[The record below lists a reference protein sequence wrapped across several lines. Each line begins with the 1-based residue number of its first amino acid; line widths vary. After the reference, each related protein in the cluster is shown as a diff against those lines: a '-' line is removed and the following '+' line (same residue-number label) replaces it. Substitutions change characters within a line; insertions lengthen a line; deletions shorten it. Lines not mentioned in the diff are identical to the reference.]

1 MPALAAAALTAAA
14 FSTSSIAAAA
24 LAAAALTT
32 ASVGASV
39 GSIVSERGGGSLK
52 AESGAERVRAE
63 RVRQQRLQRLQRL
76 CDPEREEVEAFVQHG
91 RDRREGQ
98 AVAETEHGDAVGRGG
113 AVGEGA

>member
-1 MPALAAAALTAAA
+1 
-14 FSTSSIAAAA
+14 
-24 LAAAALTT
+24 
-32 ASVGASV
+32 
-39 GSIVSERGGGSLK
+39 VSERGGGSLK